1 MTRKLLF
8 LFAVLTLC
16 FYALISSFAGE
27 RGFIVNNQLKRQLK
41 QNEYE
46 LDRQNVEL
54 ENLKLQ
60 EQELDSR
67 EAALKGGMNLG
78 YVDEGGEVYLL
89 SSTEPADVRTSDS
102 APAMQTAADDGF
114 RPWKSWFIL
123 LISFA
128 ASSIICVS
136 VRLAGR
142 RKGKTDDSQQEESG
156 DTGNNSDLD

>member
-16 FYALISSFAGE
+16 FFALISSFVGE

-60 EQELDSR
+60 EQELDTK

-89 SSTEPADVRTSDS
+89 SSTGPAEVGTSGS
-102 APAMQTAADDGF
+102 APAAQAPADDGF
-114 RPWKSWFIL
+114 RPWKSWLIL

-128 ASSIICVS
+128 ASSIISVS
-136 VRLAGR
+136 VWLAGR
-142 RKGKTDDSQQEESG
+142 RKGKTDDSQQAESG
-156 DTGNNSDLD
+156 DTGNNIDLD